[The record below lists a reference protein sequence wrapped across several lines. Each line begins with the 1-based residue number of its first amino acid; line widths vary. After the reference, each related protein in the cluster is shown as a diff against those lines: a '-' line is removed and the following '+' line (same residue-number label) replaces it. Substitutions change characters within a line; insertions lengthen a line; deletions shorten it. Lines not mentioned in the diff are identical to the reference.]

1 MPAIRAAGNHREVE
15 ELLLKLAEFGQFVS
29 NAMREASG
37 DGDIVENVPIMTL
50 ALLDLEGPQRPG
62 DLQVRIGLSS
72 GGVTKAVDRL
82 VERGLVNRDYG
93 AIPHDHRGVL
103 ITLTEAGRRTIR
115 TLTQALTMY
124 LPESTALV
132 RELDRLLPE

>member
-1 MPAIRAAGNHREVE
+1 MPVIRAAGNHREVE
-15 ELLLKLAEFGQFVS
+15 ELLLNLAEFGQFVS
-29 NAMREASG
+29 NAMREAAG
-37 DGDIVENVPIMTL
+37 DGGIVENVPIMLL

-82 VERGLVNRDYG
+82 VERGLAGRDYG

-103 ITLTEAGRRTIR
+103 ISLTEAGRQTVR
-115 TLTQALTMY
+115 TLTEALAAH
-124 LPESTALV
+124 LPESRALV